1 MLGCVCVYTE
11 GHYRLPMNTAAGS
24 HSSPAKLEG
33 QTLFISDWAG
43 MRPEKIKRKQ
53 YKSFRVYELYKYSK
67 SGN

>member
-33 QTLFISDWAG
+33 QTLFISELGRDEA
-43 MRPEKIKRKQ
+43 RKN
-53 YKSFRVYELYKYSK
+53 KKEAI
-67 SGN
+67 